1 MEGQFD
7 QAGALGVLRQ
17 VLDRELLEQRA
28 QVGLD
33 RLDDSPDLSIS
44 PDYRA
49 VATTFSKFVIE
60 TETGKGARV

>member
-28 QVGLD
+28 GG
-33 RLDDSPDLSIS
+33 S
-44 PDYRA
+44 
-49 VATTFSKFVIE
+49 
-60 TETGKGARV
+60 